1 MALFHV
7 PDMTC
12 GGCVSAIT
20 AAVRQADPTA
30 TVLADLDSHELRVTA
45 ALADAAAQAAI
56 EDAGFT
62 PSPRAG

>member
-1 MALFHV
+1 MTVFHV

-20 AAVRQADPTA
+20 AAVKRADPKA
-30 TVLADLDSHELRVTA
+30 EVVADLASHDVRVTA
-45 ALADAAAQAAI
+45 GVPDAALLGVI

-62 PSPRAG
+62 PVLRAA

>member
-1 MALFHV
+1 MARFLV

-20 AAVRQADPTA
+20 SAVKRADPTA
-30 TVLADLDSHELRVTA
+30 TVETNLATHEVRITG
-45 ALADAAAQAAI
+45 ALAEAAMLAAI

-62 PSPRAG
+62 PEPRAA

>member
-20 AAVRQADPTA
+20 AAVKAADPA
-30 TVLADLDSHELRVTA
+30 AEVLADLATHDVRITSTM
-45 ALADAAAQAAI
+45 ADAALLAAI
-56 EDAGFT
+56 DGAGF
-62 PSPRAG
+62 SPEQRAG

>member
-1 MALFHV
+1 MTLFHV

-20 AAVRQADPTA
+20 AAVKRADPKAEVT
-30 TVLADLDSHELRVTA
+30 ADLATHDVRITAGVPDA
-45 ALADAAAQAAI
+45 ALLGAI

-62 PSPRAG
+62 PQQKAA

>member
-1 MALFHV
+1 MTTFHV

-20 AAVRQADPTA
+20 AAVKRADPSA
-30 TVLADLDSHELRVTA
+30 EVMADLATHDVRVTGSLPAA
-45 ALADAAAQAAI
+45 ALQTAI

-62 PSPRAG
+62 PEARAA

>member
-20 AAVRQADPTA
+20 AAVKRADPAA
-30 TVLADLDSHELRVTA
+30 TVLADLTSQDVRVTGSVPDA
-45 ALADAAAQAAI
+45 ALLAAS
-56 EDAGFT
+56 EDAGF
-62 PSPRAG
+62 SPVARAA

>member
-20 AAVRQADPTA
+20 AAVKRADPAA
-30 TVLADLDSHELRVTA
+30 TVLADLANQNVRVTGALPEA
-45 ALADAAAQAAI
+45 AVLAAI
-56 EDAGFT
+56 ADAGF
-62 PSPRAG
+62 SPVARAA

>member
-1 MALFHV
+1 MTTFHV

-20 AAVRQADPTA
+20 AAVMRADPKA
-30 TVLADLDSHELRVTA
+30 EVIADLATHDVRVTA
-45 ALADAAAQAAI
+45 ALPDAALLGAI

-62 PSPRAG
+62 PSLRAA

>member
-20 AAVRQADPTA
+20 AAVKRADPGA
-30 TVLADLDSHELRVTA
+30 EVLADLASQDVRVTGTLPEA
-45 ALADAAAQAAI
+45 AVRAAI
-56 EDAGFT
+56 ENAGF
-62 PSPRAG
+62 SPAGRAP